1 MTESEKFE
9 QQGRARAELKE
20 AKSNAAALRAGLLS
34 YSKGLEE
41 ANLFLKRF
49 LSDPLA
55 EGANHLPISEHLK
68 ADFRSIRPVHLIG
81 MSINWWPRL
90 RERKS
95 SSSKSITS
103 KPRTGLSRQDA
114 LLADYQVR

>member
-1 MTESEKFE
+1 VADGYKAIGADSGLLVYVTDRF
-9 QQGRARAELKE
+9 L
-20 AKSNAAALRAGLLS
+20 KSNAAALRAGLLS

-68 ADFRSIRPVHLIG
+68 ADFRSIRPSTFDRYVDQLVAEVKRAQELQQQIDHF
-81 MSINWWPRL
+81 
-90 RERKS
+90 
-95 SSSKSITS
+95 
-103 KPRTGLSRQDA
+103 
-114 LLADYQVR
+114 